1 MSGQENI
8 PYLRT
13 GDEARREAYRLSAA
27 ARIAA
32 GLCANHHA
40 CEGQDWQGEIAR
52 AAYSIAGKIMR
63 ISETGGC

>member
-8 PYLRT
+8 SYLKPEL
-13 GDEARREAYRLSAA
+13 EARREAYRLSAA

-32 GLCANHHA
+32 GLCANPHA
-40 CEGQDWQGEIAR
+40 CEGPDWQGEVAR
-52 AAYSIAGKIMR
+52 AAYSIAGKIQR